1 MSSSALIAARI
12 ATRNVDDWLAILEPA
27 DIWCARV
34 LNWPEL
40 LGSEGFRVLD
50 MLQTV
55 GRDDGVSLHTTRSP
69 IRIDG
74 QRPKFERAAPHVGEH
89 NAALWEEFDL
99 G

>member
-1 MSSSALIAARI
+1 
-12 ATRNVDDWLAILEPA
+12 
-27 DIWCARV
+27 
-34 LNWPEL
+34 
-40 LGSEGFRVLD
+40 FRVLD

-55 GRDDGVSLHTTRSP
+55 GRDGGVSLQTTRSP